1 MPHNMGHKTV
11 SDEVSP
17 VLYGFFSPI
26 RGGKNQR
33 LVDMM
38 LVIYKINNK
47 ISHLTYYVGLILH
60 PVI

>member
-1 MPHNMGHKTV
+1 MKFNLLFWQK
-11 SDEVSP
+11 S
-17 VLYGFFSPI
+17 LLFFMAFFLLLE
-26 RGGKNQR
+26 GEKNQR

-38 LVIYKINNK
+38 LVVLYKINNK